1 MGGTAIDHILKSA
14 KPARCP
20 KDELTANNAANKP
33 WPTIIRYKN
42 DIGIWKIY
50 VGQKQFI
57 CIGVSAPHDHP
68 HIYLQMGDANSI
80 ICPYCATHYSYR
92 HELKGDETDPVGC
105 VDLTSS
111 N

>member
-1 MGGTAIDHILKSA
+1 MVGTATGLTLKSA
-14 KPARCP
+14 KLARCP
-20 KDELTANNAANKP
+20 KDKTTAKKAATKP

-57 CIGVSAPHDHP
+57 CIGASAPHDHP

-80 ICPYCATHYSYR
+80 VCPYCATHYSYL
-92 HELKGDETDPVGC
+92 HELKGDETDPAGC
-105 VDLTSS
+105 VEVTSS
-111 N
+111 D

>member
-1 MGGTAIDHILKSA
+1 MDGTATDHIPKSV
-14 KPARCP
+14 KLARCP
-20 KDELTANNAANKP
+20 KDKTIAKNTATKL
-33 WPTIIRYKN
+33 WPTVVRYKN

-80 ICPYCATHYSYR
+80 ICPYCATHYSYL
-92 HELKGDETDPVGC
+92 HELKGDETDPAGC
-105 VDLTSS
+105 GDVPPSD
-111 N
+111 